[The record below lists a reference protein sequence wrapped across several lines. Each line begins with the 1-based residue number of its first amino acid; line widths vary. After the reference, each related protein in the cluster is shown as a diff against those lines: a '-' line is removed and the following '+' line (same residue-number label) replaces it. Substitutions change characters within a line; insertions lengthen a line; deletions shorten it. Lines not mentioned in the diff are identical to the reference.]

1 MSNHRYNNNHNH
13 SNNNHHSNS
22 KHSHNNSHSYNS
34 SHSYNNQHNSH
45 YRHNH
50 LHNNN
55 NQRNNNRW
63 QSHSNKSMSKEYD
76 CSKPSNNSNKN
87 NNNNHSNHSCSRHNR
102 NNRLGH
108 NPFFSHKATS
118 PAPRAFLSDMSNP
131 ALSPAPLSPLLLKST
146 LPLFPSNPILSFPRT
161 LAHLLQHAPS
171 LLCQQEQDLK
181 MKVARSK
188 WQSLNARKSK
198 TNHLPPKSKK
208 LRKLKKLH
216 RE

>member
-1 MSNHRYNNNHNH
+1 MLRGMQMSNHPHNNHNH
-13 SNNNHHSNS
+13 SNNN
-22 KHSHNNSHSYNS
+22 HSHNNSHSYNS
-34 SHSYNNQHNSH
+34 SHSSNNQHNNH
-45 YRHNH
+45 YRRNH

-55 NQRNNNRW
+55 QRNNRW

-87 NNNNHSNHSCSRHNR
+87 KNNNNNHSCSRHNH
-102 NNRLGH
+102 NNRLSH
-108 NPFFSHKATS
+108 NPFFSHKAIS

-131 ALSPAPLSPLLLKST
+131 VLSPALRSPLLLKSTLKST

-161 LAHLLQHAPS
+161 LAHPPQHAPS
-171 LLCQQEQDLK
+171 LLCQQERDLK

-208 LRKLKKLH
+208 LRKSKKLH